1 MSGDGIQGQYDQLR
15 KRFAELKPAYQ
26 KAAREKE
33 QAYRH
38 LRSITDKIKSRNKKI
53 QDFKAERD
61 ELTDVVKEAKELR
74 NKLNSEVKSASQKH
88 RELREQHGD
97 STQRNGARKDP
108 VKIQKEIERIETQ
121 LETEIIPF
129 AKEKQLRKH
138 VAELRDSLAQ
148 MSTVTEKGNIR
159 DVRKELK
166 KVKDEAESAHAKV
179 QELAQASQEKHE
191 RITKLF
197 NEIKGF
203 REEEK
208 VWAQQYK
215 DLKALWLPMKDEM
228 DQVTAQMRELEEK
241 LGMAREQSYKEVLA
255 EKSKEVK
262 DKIKKGKKLSTEDLL
277 AFQAMK

>member
-1 MSGDGIQGQYDQLR
+1 MSGDGIQEQYDQLR
-15 KRFAELKPAYQ
+15 KRFAGLKPAYQ

-53 QDFKAERD
+53 QDFKVERD

-74 NKLNSEVKSASQKH
+74 NKLNSQVKNTSQKH
-88 RELREQHGD
+88 KELRDAQTEVMNKH
-97 STQRNGARKDP
+97 NLRKDP

-138 VAELRDSLAQ
+138 VAELRGSLSKV
-148 MSTVTEKGNIR
+148 STTESGNIR

-215 DLKALWLPMKDEM
+215 DLKAVWVPMKEEM
-228 DQVTAQMRELEEK
+228 DQITAQMRELEEK
-241 LGMAREQSYKEVLA
+241 LGMAREQTYKEVLA

>member
-1 MSGDGIQGQYDQLR
+1 MSGDGNQEQYDQLR

-53 QDFKAERD
+53 QDFKVERD

-74 NKLNSEVKSASQKH
+74 NKLNSQVKNTSQKH
-88 RELREQHGD
+88 KELRDAQTEVMNKH
-97 STQRNGARKDP
+97 NLRKDP

-129 AKEKQLRKH
+129 AKEKKLRKH
-138 VAELRDSLAQ
+138 VAELRGSLSKV
-148 MSTVTEKGNIR
+148 STTESGNIR

-203 REEEK
+203 RDDEK

-215 DLKALWLPMKDEM
+215 DLKAVWVPMKEEM
-228 DQVTAQMRELEEK
+228 DQITAQMRELEEK
-241 LGMAREQSYKEVLA
+241 LGMAREQTYKEVLA

>member
-1 MSGDGIQGQYDQLR
+1 
-15 KRFAELKPAYQ
+15 
-26 KAAREKE
+26 
-33 QAYRH
+33 
-38 LRSITDKIKSRNKKI
+38 
-53 QDFKAERD
+53 
-61 ELTDVVKEAKELR
+61 
-74 NKLNSEVKSASQKH
+74 
-88 RELREQHGD
+88 
-97 STQRNGARKDP
+97 
-108 VKIQKEIERIETQ
+108 
-121 LETEIIPF
+121 
-129 AKEKQLRKH
+129 
-138 VAELRDSLAQ
+138 

>member
-1 MSGDGIQGQYDQLR
+1 MSGDGIQEQYDQLR

-53 QDFKAERD
+53 QDFKVERD

-74 NKLNSEVKSASQKH
+74 NKLNSQVKNTSQKH
-88 RELREQHGD
+88 KELRDAQTEVMNKH
-97 STQRNGARKDP
+97 NLRKDP

-138 VAELRDSLAQ
+138 VAELRGSLSKV
-148 MSTVTEKGNIR
+148 STTESGNIR

-203 REEEK
+203 RDDEK

-215 DLKALWLPMKDEM
+215 DLKAVWVPMKEEM
-228 DQVTAQMRELEEK
+228 DQITAQMRELEEK
-241 LGMAREQSYKEVLA
+241 LGMAREQTYKEVLA

>member
-1 MSGDGIQGQYDQLR
+1 MTGDGIQEQYDQLR

-53 QDFKAERD
+53 QDFKVERD
-61 ELTDVVKEAKELR
+61 ELTDVVKEAKQLR
-74 NKLNSEVKSASQKH
+74 NKLNSEVKNKSQTH
-88 RELREQHGD
+88 REMREQRAEVMNKH
-97 STQRNGARKDP
+97 NLRKDP
-108 VKIQKEIERIETQ
+108 VKIQKEISRIETQ

-129 AKEKQLRKH
+129 SKEKQLRKH
-138 VAELRDSLAQ
+138 VAELR
-148 MSTVTEKGNIR
+148 STLSKISVNPEKGNLR

-215 DLKALWLPMKDEM
+215 DLKAEWVPMKDEM
-228 DQVTAQMRELEEK
+228 DQIASQMREFEEK
-241 LGMAREQSYKEVLA
+241 LGMVREQSYKEVLA

>member
-1 MSGDGIQGQYDQLR
+1 MSGDGIQEQYDQLR

-53 QDFKAERD
+53 QDFKVERD

-74 NKLNSEVKSASQKH
+74 NKLNSQVKNTSQKH
-88 RELREQHGD
+88 KELRDAQTEVMNKH
-97 STQRNGARKDP
+97 NLRKDP

-138 VAELRDSLAQ
+138 VAELRGSLSKV
-148 MSTVTEKGNIR
+148 STTESGNIR

-203 REEEK
+203 RDDEK
-208 VWAQQYK
+208 IWAQQYK
-215 DLKALWLPMKDEM
+215 DLKAVWVPMKEEM
-228 DQVTAQMRELEEK
+228 DQITAQMRELEEK
-241 LGMAREQSYKEVLA
+241 LGMAREQTYKEVLA